1 MDDPPGRLLMFP
13 LPHGETVTRLR
24 RQMVLDPYS
33 QEPTQGT
40 WDAPDELPIVG
51 AAVAPSST
59 VEPAVD
65 GRQQVV
71 TSMSLYCAS
80 GLDIRP
86 ADRIRA
92 RSGLW
97 DVIGEE
103 QAWSNPF
110 TGWAPGSEYQIRK
123 VVG

>member
-1 MDDPPGRLLMFP
+1 MMFP
-13 LPHGETVTRLR
+13 LKHGETAARLR
-24 RQMVLDPYS
+24 RETVLDPYS
-33 QEPTQGT
+33 QEYTQGSWAAAT
-40 WDAPDELPIVG
+40 ELQIEGV
-51 AAVAPSST
+51 AIAPSST

-97 DVIGEE
+97 DVVGEE

-123 VVG
+123 VAG